1 MPLIRTFVIDSQ
13 RQTVIA
19 NSPEISD
26 LTKKDIFQLNSYQNG
41 EKNDKSVFLQ
51 ISAVFGTS

>member
-13 RQTVIA
+13 RQIVLA